1 MKLVKVKSEYY
12 DMLRIKNADQEI
24 MANELGRPCVLLI
37 DMLYK
42 NKKRKFVIPLRSNIS
57 PTVPKEQYLSLPP
70 NPNTKAHYHHGVH
83 YIKLFPIV
91 NTYIDHYN
99 IENNRYLMMI
109 KKILDRKEAEIV
121 SACKAYLKE
130 CENGNK
136 HPMTPSIDNI
146 IEILDDLEHPRYTS
160 GF

>member
-1 MKLVKVKSEYY
+1 
-12 DMLRIKNADQEI
+12 
-24 MANELGRPCVLLI
+24 
-37 DMLYK
+37 
-42 NKKRKFVIPLRSNIS
+42 
-57 PTVPKEQYLSLPP
+57 
-70 NPNTKAHYHHGVH
+70 
-83 YIKLFPIV
+83 
-91 NTYIDHYN
+91 
-99 IENNRYLMMI
+99 MMI